1 MVSRKEM
8 IQTNASVNFKKIYE
22 TNKTNQNDFSFNEF
36 FVEEK
41 NLNHLIRLFSDK
53 KFTNSKLYTKLSRDL
68 VIDVLDNLV
77 DKLKKR
83 NDDLIQDFEIASR
96 VILTTPVLFN
106 NNQDIIKQEYSLFKG
121 LIDRLNHDITSMNY
135 ENIELKSFILSINTW
150 SLLLSKNNKEH
161 FNKSDLTDLLSLL
174 FKNQQLTKSDNKVLS
189 LEKSFNHLLRTISFY
204 VIGLD
209 INEENNSLIQETLKD
224 KMNLFTNQLSSP
236 YHEVCLI

>member
-1 MVSRKEM
+1 M
-8 IQTNASVNFKKIYE
+8 IQTKTSVNFKKIYE

-53 KFTNSKLYTKLSRDL
+53 KFINSKLYTKLSRDL

-106 NNQDIIKQEYSLFKG
+106 NNQDIIKEEYSLFKG